1 MEVVGIFL
9 SVIVFS
15 FFAIAVIN
23 TDNKIKEQF
32 KKQQLKKEQL
42 QKDIDD
48 LTDKSTKAR
57 YALKL
62 QIQSSEDNLK
72 EAVQKAKANA
82 DRDMRLIEKIKN
94 TAIKDFPVISVILA
108 DIQALQDLKLENSLR
123 YKKRPAVKAADEVKA
138 IRKEKRELAIKYYAC
153 KWELAH
159 LKALLPWIE
168 DIEEEPV
175 APVTE
180 FVNSDFKENDVA
192 GYWLTPDEYAQLS
205 TVEKYQRA
213 LDRYYKRKKTNKEIG
228 TDYERYIGYLYET
241 KGYKVEYFGIEKGM
255 EDLGR
260 DLICINDNE
269 ILIIQCK
276 CWSNLQNKVIHEKH
290 INQLYGTTAI
300 YKMKHQNTNKII
312 RAVFI
317 STVPCTQTAKEFAEY
332 LGVMFMQIPLEKYP
346 MIKCNINKATKEK
359 IYHLPFDQQYDK
371 CSIKQ
376 GNGEFY
382 AMTVQEAEQKGFRR
396 AMKWHGR

>member
-32 KKQQLKKEQL
+32 KKQQM

-241 KGYKVEYFGIEKGM
+241 KGYKVKYFGIEKGM

-260 DLICINDNE
+260 DLVCINDNE
-269 ILIIQCK
+269 ILIVQCK
-276 CWSNLQNKVIHEKH
+276 CWSNRKNKVIHEKH
-290 INQLYGTTAI
+290 INQLYGTTI
-300 YKMKHQNTNKII
+300 MYKLRHNHTGKIVKS
-312 RAVFI
+312 VFI
-317 STVPCTQTAKEFAEY
+317 STVPCTNTAREFAEY
-332 LGVMFMQIPLEKYP
+332 LGVTFKQIPLEKYP

-371 CSIKQ
+371 CSIKL
-376 GNGEFY
+376 GSGEFY
-382 AMTVQEAEQKGFRR
+382 AMTVKEAEEKGFRR
-396 AMKWHGR
+396 AMKWHGK

>member
-260 DLICINDNE
+260 DLVCINDNE
-269 ILIIQCK
+269 ILIVQCK
-276 CWSNLQNKVIHEKH
+276 CWSNRKNKVIHEKH
-290 INQLYGTTAI
+290 INQLYGTTI
-300 YKMKHQNTNKII
+300 MYKLRHNHTGKIVKS
-312 RAVFI
+312 VFI
-317 STVPCTQTAKEFAEY
+317 STVPCTNTAREFAEY
-332 LGVMFMQIPLEKYP
+332 LGVTFKQIPLEKYP

-359 IYHLPFDQQYDK
+359 LYHLPFDQQYDK
-371 CSIKQ
+371 CSIKL
-376 GNGEFY
+376 GSGEFY
-382 AMTVQEAEQKGFRR
+382 AMTVKEAEEKGFRR
-396 AMKWHGR
+396 AMKWHGK

>member
-9 SVIVFS
+9 SAIVFS

-260 DLICINDNE
+260 DLVCINDNE
-269 ILIIQCK
+269 ILIVQCK
-276 CWSNLQNKVIHEKH
+276 CWSNRKNKVIHEKH
-290 INQLYGTTAI
+290 INQLYGTTI
-300 YKMKHQNTNKII
+300 MYKLRRNHTGKIVKS
-312 RAVFI
+312 VFI
-317 STVPCTQTAKEFAEY
+317 STVPCTNTAREFAEY
-332 LGVMFMQIPLEKYP
+332 LGVTFKQIPLEKYP

-371 CSIKQ
+371 CSIKL
-376 GNGEFY
+376 GSGEFY
-382 AMTVQEAEQKGFRR
+382 AMTVKEAEEKGFRR
-396 AMKWHGR
+396 AMKWHGK

>member
-260 DLICINDNE
+260 DLVCINDNE
-269 ILIIQCK
+269 ILIVQCK
-276 CWSNLQNKVIHEKH
+276 CWSNRKNKVIHEKH
-290 INQLYGTTAI
+290 INQLYGTTI
-300 YKMKHQNTNKII
+300 MYKLRRNHTGKIVKS
-312 RAVFI
+312 VFI
-317 STVPCTQTAKEFAEY
+317 STVPCTNTAREFAEY
-332 LGVMFMQIPLEKYP
+332 LGVTFKQIPLEKYP

-371 CSIKQ
+371 CSIKL
-376 GNGEFY
+376 GSGEFY
-382 AMTVQEAEQKGFRR
+382 AMTVKEAEEKGFRR
-396 AMKWHGR
+396 AMKWHGK

>member
-108 DIQALQDLKLENSLR
+108 DIQSLQDLKLENSLR

-260 DLICINDNE
+260 DLVCINDNE
-269 ILIIQCK
+269 ILIVQCK
-276 CWSNLQNKVIHEKH
+276 CWSNRKNKVIHEKH
-290 INQLYGTTAI
+290 INQLYGTTI
-300 YKMKHQNTNKII
+300 MYKLRHNHTGKIVKS
-312 RAVFI
+312 VFI
-317 STVPCTQTAKEFAEY
+317 STVPCTNTAREFAEY
-332 LGVMFMQIPLEKYP
+332 LGVTFKQIPLEKYP

-371 CSIKQ
+371 CSIKL
-376 GNGEFY
+376 GSGEFY
-382 AMTVQEAEQKGFRR
+382 ATTVKEAEEKGFRR
-396 AMKWHGR
+396 AMKWHGK

>member
-32 KKQQLKKEQL
+32 KKQQI

-241 KGYKVEYFGIEKGM
+241 KGYKVKYFGIEKGM

-260 DLICINDNE
+260 DLVCINDNE
-269 ILIIQCK
+269 ILIVQCK
-276 CWSNLQNKVIHEKH
+276 CWSNRKNKVIHEKH
-290 INQLYGTTAI
+290 INQLYGTTI
-300 YKMKHQNTNKII
+300 MYKLRHNHTGKIVKS
-312 RAVFI
+312 VFI
-317 STVPCTQTAKEFAEY
+317 STVPCTNTAREFAEY
-332 LGVMFMQIPLEKYP
+332 LGVTFKQIPLEKYP

-371 CSIKQ
+371 CSIKL
-376 GNGEFY
+376 GSGEFY
-382 AMTVQEAEQKGFRR
+382 AMTVKEAEEKGFRR
-396 AMKWHGR
+396 AMKWHGK

>member
-260 DLICINDNE
+260 DLICTNDNE
-269 ILIIQCK
+269 ILIVQCK
-276 CWSNLQNKVIHEKH
+276 CWSNRKNKVIHEKH
-290 INQLYGTTAI
+290 INQLYGTTI
-300 YKMKHQNTNKII
+300 MYKLSHNHTGKIVKS
-312 RAVFI
+312 VFI
-317 STVPCTQTAKEFAEY
+317 STVPCTNTAREFAEY
-332 LGVMFMQIPLEKYP
+332 LGVTFKQIPLEKYP

-371 CSIKQ
+371 CSIKL
-376 GNGEFY
+376 GSGEFY
-382 AMTVQEAEQKGFRR
+382 AMTVKEAEEKGFRR
-396 AMKWHGR
+396 AMKWHGK

>member
-205 TVEKYQRA
+205 TIEKYQRA

-260 DLICINDNE
+260 DLICTNDNE
-269 ILIIQCK
+269 ILIVQCK
-276 CWSNLQNKVIHEKH
+276 CWSNRKNKVIHEKH
-290 INQLYGTTAI
+290 INQLYGTTI
-300 YKMKHQNTNKII
+300 MYKLRHNHTGKIVKS
-312 RAVFI
+312 VFI
-317 STVPCTQTAKEFAEY
+317 STVPCTNTAREFAEY
-332 LGVMFMQIPLEKYP
+332 LGVTFKQIPLEKYP

-371 CSIKQ
+371 CSIKL
-376 GNGEFY
+376 GSGEFY
-382 AMTVQEAEQKGFRR
+382 AMTVKEAEEKGFRR
-396 AMKWHGR
+396 AMKWHGK

>member
-260 DLICINDNE
+260 DLVCINDNE
-269 ILIIQCK
+269 ILIVQCK
-276 CWSNLQNKVIHEKH
+276 CWSNRKNKVIHEKH
-290 INQLYGTTAI
+290 INQLYGTTI
-300 YKMKHQNTNKII
+300 MYKLRHNHTGKIVKS
-312 RAVFI
+312 VFI
-317 STVPCTQTAKEFAEY
+317 STVPCTNTAREFAEY
-332 LGVMFMQIPLEKYP
+332 LGVTFKQIPLEKYP

-371 CSIKQ
+371 CSIKL
-376 GNGEFY
+376 GSGEFY
-382 AMTVQEAEQKGFRR
+382 AMTVKEAEEKGFRR
-396 AMKWHGR
+396 AMKWHGK